1 MIIVISIVI
10 TSLCIYIYIYI
21 HIYIYIYMW
30 LARVD
35 VNEAPCNAANLRRS
49 RASPKGSLAGD
60 SWPQTRL

>member
-10 TSLCIYIYIYI
+10 TSLC
-21 HIYIYIYMW
+21 IYIYIYMW